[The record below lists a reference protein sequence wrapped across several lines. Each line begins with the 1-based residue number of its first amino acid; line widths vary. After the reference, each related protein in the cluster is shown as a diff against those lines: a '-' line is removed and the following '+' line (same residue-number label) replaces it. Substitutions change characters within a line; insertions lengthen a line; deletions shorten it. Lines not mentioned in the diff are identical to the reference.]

1 MDSRLPALESLAAQ
15 LTLEESVLN
24 DLLRSAEKMRDALI
38 ASDFALLEDVNAGMQ
53 SSASELERLEEA
65 RQALLTSLQDPP
77 ATLEEAFAFA
87 SELGLPALAASRAR
101 LASAALSLQQAQER
115 NARLVLGAVRL
126 RERWFNMLAGMVS
139 PTYGSGG
146 RQTPA
151 PGRRLV
157 SKSA

>member
-1 MDSRLPALESLAAQ
+1 MDSRLPVLESLAAQ
-15 LTLEESVLN
+15 LTREESVLN

-38 ASDFALLEDVNAGMQ
+38 ASDFALLEDVNAAMQ
-53 SSASELERLEEA
+53 SSASELEQLEEV
-65 RQALLTSLQDPP
+65 RQALLASLQDPP
-77 ATLEEAFAFA
+77 ATLDQAF
-87 SELGLPALAASRAR
+87 ALAAGLGLVGLSACRSR

-139 PTYGSGG
+139 PTYGAGG
-146 RQTPA
+146 RQNPA
-151 PGRRLV
+151 PGRRFV